1 MSQEAPAVAV
11 AKAHVEAWS
20 NHDWD
25 KARAALAADVKVA
38 AMTTNPAFP
47 ATNLEGVDQYMNG
60 LIQFAQGL
68 EPGSAQV
75 VASVGDERNALLM
88 VTARLAAGGPFG
100 TGTLPGAR
108 LYMLDEN
115 GKIESE
121 QVIFYSVPD

>member
-1 MSQEAPAVAV
+1 MSQESSAAAV

-25 KARAALAADVKVA
+25 TARTALAAGVKVT

-47 ATNLEGVDQYMNG
+47 ASTLEGVEQYMNG

-75 VASVGDERNALLM
+75 VASVGDDRNALLV
-88 VTARLAAGGPFG
+88 VTARLAPGGPFG

-108 LYMLDEN
+108 LYLLDED
-115 GKIESE
+115 GKIKSE
-121 QVIFYSVPD
+121 QVIFYAVPD

>member
-11 AKAHVEAWS
+11 RKAHVEAWS

-25 KARAALAADVKVA
+25 KARAAVAADVKVTA
-38 AMTTNPAFP
+38 TTTNPAFP

-108 LYMLDEN
+108 L
-115 GKIESE
+115 
-121 QVIFYSVPD
+121 